1 MTSLPSS
8 VHDTVKAA
16 YGRIAQG
23 AGSCCGPAS
32 SCCGGGGEAEAL
44 AQAVGYSSEQL
55 AAIPEGANLGL
66 SCGNPTALAGLQPGE
81 VVLDLGSGAGLDA
94 FIAAAKVGPSG
105 QVHGVD
111 MTKEMVAKARH
122 HAAAFRRRTGLGN
135 VTFHHAQI
143 EAIPLPDASVDVVI
157 SNCVLNLSPDQPAVW
172 REIARV
178 LKPGGRVS
186 ISDIVLRRPLPD
198 AVKGM
203 VEALVGCIA
212 GAQLLS
218 DIEGWA
224 TAAGLDDW
232 RVEAKDGAFAGM
244 MEADDP
250 LYQQIL
256 NHLPAGATPGDFA
269 TSALLLARK
278 PL

>member
-1 MTSLPSS
+1 MTTL
-8 VHDTVKAA
+8 HDLVKDK

-23 AGSCCGPAS
+23 ASSCCGPAS
-32 SCCGGGGEAEAL
+32 TCCGGGGEADAL
-44 AQAVGYSSEQL
+44 AQAVGYSAEQL

-66 SCGNPTALAGLQPGE
+66 SCGNPTVLAGLKPGE

-94 FIAAAKVGPSG
+94 FIAAAKVGAAG
-105 QVHGVD
+105 HVHGVD
-111 MTKEMVAKARH
+111 MTKEMIAKARH
-122 HAAAFRRRTGLGN
+122 NAAAFRRRTGLHN

-143 EAIPLPDASVDVVI
+143 EAIPLPDASVDVVL

-186 ISDIVLRRPLPD
+186 ISDIVLRRPLPE
-198 AVKGM
+198 AVKGL
-203 VEALVGCIA
+203 VEAYVGCIA

-224 TAAGLDDW
+224 SAAGLTDW
-232 RVEAKDGAFAGM
+232 KVEAKDEAFAGM
-244 MEADDP
+244 MDSEDP
-250 LYQQIL
+250 LYQDIL
-256 NHLPAGATPGDFA
+256 ARLPEGVRPADYA
-269 TSALLLARK
+269 TSALLHARK
-278 PL
+278 PA